1 MVDFYRSRFERVT
14 KLKIPLEGSRKLF
27 IAYIVSNFTVAI
39 VGLVV
44 VGCDAYMNTVLTGE
58 GTVFYNVTFFLLGI
72 LMTIV
77 SLSCYLFVGRYQRL
91 ILSTSLYYHFLAK
104 SALTLSFG
112 LLTVILE
119 LWI

>member
-58 GTVFYNVTFFLLGI
+58 GTVFYNVSFFLLGI

-77 SLSCYLFVGRYQRL
+77 SLSCYFFVGRY
-91 ILSTSLYYHFLAK
+91 
-104 SALTLSFG
+104 
-112 LLTVILE
+112 
-119 LWI
+119 